1 MKRLATFNC
10 ILAIVLASLSSLP
23 ATTATAAEDQGDPAK
38 VQAQIKQLEAEITK
52 FKHMLEQTKGERDEL
67 QDTLEKNE
75 KEISDLMKKI
85 QDLQQKIDAGKN
97 KVSQLQDEQQD
108 LRVARNQQQ
117 GLIAKQ
123 VRAAYRIGNQEY
135 MKVVLNQQ
143 DPNQLSRMLN
153 YYDYFNRARA
163 EQVKKYRSTIARLED
178 VKQQIVTENNTL
190 QANQQS
196 LRDKGNELRVTQA
209 ERQKTLLALN
219 ADIKRTGSAISDRTR
234 NRERLEALLERITD
248 DIANLPTPDDT
259 VPFAQEKGKL
269 LLPVAGTITNH
280 FGSARNDGKLRWRGI
295 FIAADAGTPVRA
307 IHYGRVVFSD
317 WLRGFGLLLIINHGN
332 GYMSLYG
339 HNQVLYREVGDWV
352 TAGET
357 IATVGDS
364 GGQKRPGL
372 YFEIRH
378 AGKPANPQLW
388 CQARPAGNA

>member
-1 MKRLATFNC
+1 MKQVHSIALILLATG
-10 ILAIVLASLSSLP
+10 ILVIAPLP
-23 ATTATAAEDQGDPAK
+23 TSAANESGDPAK
-38 VQAQIKQLEAEITK
+38 VQAQIKQLEAEIAK
-52 FKHMLEQTKGERDEL
+52 FKHMLEQTRGERDDL
-67 QDTLEKNE
+67 QSTLEKNE

-85 QDLQQKIDAGKN
+85 QDLQQKIDAGKD
-97 KVSQLQDEQQD
+97 KVSKLQNEQQG
-108 LRVARNQQQ
+108 LRVARAQQQ
-117 GLIAKQ
+117 DLIANQ

-143 DPNQLSRMLN
+143 DPNQLSRMLA
-153 YYDYFNRARA
+153 YYDYFNHARA

-178 VKQQIVTENNTL
+178 VKQQIVAENEEL
-190 QANQQS
+190 RANQES
-196 LRDKGNELRVTQA
+196 LRDKGKELRATQA
-209 ERQKTLLALN
+209 QRQQTLVALN
-219 ADIKRTGSAISDRTR
+219 ADIKRTGSAISDRTKD
-234 NRERLEALLERITD
+234 RERLEALLERITD

-259 VPFAQEKGKL
+259 VPFSQEKGKL
-269 LLPVAGTITNH
+269 LLPVAGDITNH
-280 FGSARNDGKLRWRGI
+280 FGSARNDGKLRWHGI
-295 FIAADAGTPVRA
+295 FIAADTGTPVKA

-388 CQARPAGNA
+388 CQARPKGNA